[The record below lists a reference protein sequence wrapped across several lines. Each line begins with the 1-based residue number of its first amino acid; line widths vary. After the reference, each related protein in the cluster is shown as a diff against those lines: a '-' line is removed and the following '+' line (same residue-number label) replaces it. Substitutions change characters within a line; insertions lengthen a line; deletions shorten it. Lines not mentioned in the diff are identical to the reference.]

1 MHVSGHGLVEWVQRY
16 TCAKLSETILLAGE
30 WVFYKG
36 NLQYIRYFI
45 VILIRYLLCYQVQY
59 FSYQVRQ
66 ALYQNL
72 QFLITL
78 THTLSHLN
86 KLSPTWT
93 HSHPSEHTLTHLNTL
108 SPTLTHSLP
117 PEHTLSHLSTP
128 SPTCTH
134 NYMQKRWHP
143 THTSTPLPGL
153 LKGPSYSYQVL
164 QGRPREKPTIPVN
177 LSSPP
182 NSKPPIPHL
191 NAKYLMLSKWL
202 TFAGNLASWGVLWAR
217 WVFCTHFGR
226 KKVHF

>member
-93 HSHPSEHTLTHLNTL
+93 HSLPSEHTLTHLNTL

-117 PEHTLSHLSTP
+117 PDHTLSHLNTP
-128 SPTCTH
+128 SPTWTH

-143 THTSTPLPGL
+143 THTSTPLPGHQL
-153 LKGPSYSYQVL
+153 MLARTISQFMHHS
-164 QGRPREKPTIPVN
+164 RPPKHTIICRSGHTQTTHALHPQATSWCSHAQ
-177 LSSPP
+177 LT
-182 NSKPPIPHL
+182 NSCTTLAHL
-191 NAKYLMLSKWL
+191 NTRL
-202 TFAGNLASWGVLWAR
+202 
-217 WVFCTHFGR
+217 
-226 KKVHF
+226 